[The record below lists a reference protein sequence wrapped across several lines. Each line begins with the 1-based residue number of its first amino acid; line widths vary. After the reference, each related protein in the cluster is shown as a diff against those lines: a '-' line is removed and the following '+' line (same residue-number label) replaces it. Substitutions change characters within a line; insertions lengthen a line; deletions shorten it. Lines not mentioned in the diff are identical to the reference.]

1 MCGPGSSGI
10 SKLLHRPGQ
19 LGVRQL
25 LVLRC
30 LRGSVLLYVCT
41 RNNLPSCA
49 RARSAA
55 HAVTGECCARCS
67 NSQSI
72 GGPCYGHVKRTKFTI
87 VLGEKSSMP
96 ALKRPRR
103 GARAG
108 AAHRNG
114 RGGACDT
121 AGGPNGRSKRL
132 LQQQAC
138 CQPAPRS
145 GRRAKPQ
152 QQQRQRKQL
161 NQMRPP

>member
-67 NSQSI
+67 NWSCA
-72 GGPCYGHVKRTKFTI
+72 GGQRA
-87 VLGEKSSMP
+87 SRS
-96 ALKRPRR
+96 
-103 GARAG
+103 GARA
-108 AAHRNG
+108 AVA
-114 RGGACDT
+114 
-121 AGGPNGRSKRL
+121 RS
-132 LQQQAC
+132 C
-138 CQPAPRS
+138 
-145 GRRAKPQ
+145 AKPEAEIDSLPSAFQ
-152 QQQRQRKQL
+152 HVFWAAKPSVLLLPCAPKVACTPLPRPLLRHDRRRTQATPRK
-161 NQMRPP
+161 RT